1 MCLLTPEI
9 QAISNQ
15 RKSQKLTASFFYDKY
30 TNQFIYINGEIIIL
44 LDTKCKM
51 KTFSRIKFEE
61 KIKTIT
67 VEYNNKYILITTFD
81 YKLYIINLQDLELS
95 LIHI

>member
-1 MCLLTPEI
+1 MDKNDVSLFSFNQETSFIIYKKVCLLTPEI

-67 VEYNNKYILITTFD
+67 VE
-81 YKLYIINLQDLELS
+81 
-95 LIHI
+95 